1 MSNRLVGPVGSLK
14 DRRTKTKKA
23 SYESRN
29 NFNYPPGAGADW
41 CSANVGLQHIMGL
54 RSWRDRRL
62 APGNCHHPRAVG
74 AIMIAAESNVPAAP
88 PTPEGRPRIGRG
100 HSTLCGGAPT
110 LL

>member
-1 MSNRLVGPVGSLK
+1 MKGAVNNKTLK
-14 DRRTKTKKA
+14 V

-29 NFNYPPGAGADW
+29 DINHSANTCANWGV
-41 CSANVGLQHIMGL
+41 ANVGLQHIMGL

-74 AIMIAAESNVPAAP
+74 ATMIAAESNVPAAP